1 MIGKPMPDGDTPCL
15 RRRQAWTHPYSSNE
29 RLSAGNNPC
38 ASSVLAFLERIAPER
53 NVGVFPRPRPSHH
66 WATVSGMPENG
77 YSPAVLRSSYFKV
90 GHYGSTRWLW
100 GARLWAGLLSTA
112 SSRRLPD
119 PELEFPPVLWNIH
132 LPPQPNPDGRLPSTP
147 SAMDYLKSGAPIIP
161 SLSRA
166 KGPSARRRGMSP
178 LERVR
183 GFSITGRPLSTRS
196 SAPWGSLR
204 RPSASSRFP
213 SSRTGGFGL

>member
-15 RRRQAWTHPYSSNE
+15 RRRQAWTHSYGSNE

-38 ASSVLAFLERIAPER
+38 ASSVLVLLERIAPER
-53 NVGVFPRPRPSHH
+53 NVWVFPRPRPSHH
-66 WATVSGMPENG
+66 WATVSRMPENG

-132 LPPQPNPDGRLPSTP
+132 LPPQPNPGGRLPSTP
-147 SAMDYLKSGAPIIP
+147 SAMDYLKFGAPIYP
-161 SLSRA
+161 KLEQGGHTPA
-166 KGPSARRRGMSP
+166 GEVFKACPARRAHRPEGGGCLP

-196 SAPWGSLR
+196 SAPWGSLQR
-204 RPSASSRFP
+204 
-213 SSRTGGFGL
+213 